1 MEKEVADIAQ
11 ISLYLA
17 KEGATFES
25 VIDTEA
31 GLEAR
36 QSLEFHEFEVEGG
49 ACRFIYFETL
59 TTKTNP
65 TWLDFLNE
73 RLEDE
78 TKIAFRSPSRSANGL
93 LLIQVEGRVLAAAFG
108 RSASSHLDRR
118 ALELDFGI
126 KTAMNMC
133 GNEEIR
139 QTKSQ
144 ATAITT
150 THIDRQV
157 AKPSDTFVFG
167 LSEAE
172 DLSYISAHL
181 KGDKRVTLQGRDSLT
196 YKVIGK
202 EKLSWPRLIN
212 ECRTFLAMYAAKD
225 YVDLFPNYRNLQ
237 PATDDQREKL
247 NAALVDALKAGEFT
261 KLTLTIPEFLPDDEY
276 SFTYSNRPKRS
287 NDIYSYL
294 DVSQLRD
301 ELNLDDVTIER
312 LHARWIYAYS
322 SEEDRIL
329 EHRRWR
335 LFNCLGHEQALEG
348 QYFILSDGRWLLFD
362 DDFYRDIVTFTEK
375 RLRVEPCEAIFK
387 GIDIS
392 DDRAKKNL
400 ESKFNEEAVRR
411 RPSCVLFDRAKL
423 KIGAGLKN
431 KEFCDILDLQD
442 DESIRIVNVKQFKD
456 ASSINY
462 LFAQSKFYCE
472 AFLHDEVFLGE
483 IRGHIAA
490 STCPSKERYLEYIKG
505 AVEEVRGEAY
515 RVCLWLLYNAK
526 DGEPK
531 KDDIPLISQYEL
543 KLMHDH
549 LKRVCKFEDIV
560 LRFIPVITKQ
570 YTTRKDPLFRRAV

>member
-1 MEKEVADIAQ
+1 MEKEAADIAQ
-11 ISLYLA
+11 ISFYLA
-17 KEGATFES
+17 KEDATFDS
-25 VIDTEA
+25 VIDPEA
-31 GLEAR
+31 GLGAR
-36 QSLEFHEFEVEGG
+36 QALVFHEFEVEGV

-65 TWLDFLNE
+65 PWLDFVNE
-73 RLEDE
+73 QLEAN
-78 TKIAFRSPSRSANGL
+78 IAFRSPSRAANGL
-93 LLIQVEGRVLAAAFG
+93 LLVRVDGRVLAAAFG
-108 RSASSHLDRR
+108 RSASSHLERR

-144 ATAITT
+144 STAITT

-157 AKPSDTFVFG
+157 SKPSDTFVFG

-202 EKLSWPRLIN
+202 EKLSWPRLVK
-212 ECRTFLAMYAAKD
+212 ECRTFVAMYGAKD

-237 PATDDQREKL
+237 PATDEQRDIL
-247 NAALVDALKAGEFT
+247 NAALIEALKAGDFT
-261 KLTLTIPEFLPDDEY
+261 KLTLTIPEFLADDEF
-276 SFTYSNRPKRS
+276 SFAYSNRSQRS
-287 NDIYSYL
+287 NDVYAYL
-294 DVSQLRD
+294 DVGQLQLELKLD
-301 ELNLDDVTIER
+301 EITVER
-312 LHARWIYAYS
+312 LQARWIYAYS
-322 SEEDRIL
+322 PEADRIL

-335 LFNCLGHEQALEG
+335 LFNCLGHEQALDG
-348 QYFILSDGRWLLFD
+348 RYFILSDGRWLQFD
-362 DDFYRDIVTFTEK
+362 DDFYRDIVTFTAK
-375 RLRVEPCEAIFK
+375 RLRVEPCEDLFK

-392 DDRAKKNL
+392 DDTTKKNL
-400 ESKFNEEAVRR
+400 EGKFNEEAVRR

-442 DESIRIVNVKQFKD
+442 DGVVRIVNVKQFKD

-472 AFLHDEVFLGE
+472 AFLHDEVFLGD

-490 STCPSKERYLEYIKG
+490 SASGSKDRYLEYIKDT
-505 AVEEVRGEAY
+505 VEQVRGDAY
-515 RVCLWLLYNAK
+515 SVCLWLLYNAK
-526 DGEPK
+526 DGEPT

-549 LKRVCKFEDIV
+549 LKRVCKFNDIIM
-560 LRFIPVITKQ
+560 RFVPVVTKQ
-570 YTTRKDPLFRRAV
+570 YTTRKTPDPRRAS

>member
-1 MEKEVADIAQ
+1 MEKEAADIAQ
-11 ISLYLA
+11 ISFYLA
-17 KEGATFES
+17 KEDATFDS
-25 VIDTEA
+25 VIDPEA
-31 GLEAR
+31 GLGAR
-36 QSLEFHEFEVEGG
+36 QALVFHEFEVEGV

-65 TWLDFLNE
+65 PWLDFVNE
-73 RLEDE
+73 QLEAN
-78 TKIAFRSPSRSANGL
+78 IAFRSPSRAANGL
-93 LLIQVEGRVLAAAFG
+93 LLVRVDGRVLAAAFG
-108 RSASSHLDRR
+108 RSASSHLERR

-144 ATAITT
+144 STAITT

-157 AKPSDTFVFG
+157 SKPSDTFVFG

-202 EKLSWPRLIN
+202 EKLSWPRLVK
-212 ECRTFLAMYAAKD
+212 ECRTFVAMYGAKD

-237 PATDDQREKL
+237 PATDDQRDRL
-247 NAALVDALKAGEFT
+247 NAALIEALKAGDFT
-261 KLTLTIPEFLPDDEY
+261 KLTLTIPEFLADDEF
-276 SFTYSNRPKRS
+276 SFAYSNRPQRS
-287 NDIYSYL
+287 NDVYAYL
-294 DVSQLRD
+294 DVGQLQLELKLD
-301 ELNLDDVTIER
+301 EITVER
-312 LHARWIYAYS
+312 LQARWIYAYS
-322 SEEDRIL
+322 PEADRIL

-335 LFNCLGHEQALEG
+335 LFNCLGHEQALDDR
-348 QYFILSDGRWLLFD
+348 YFILSDGRWLQFD
-362 DDFYRDIVTFTEK
+362 DDFYRDIVTFTAK
-375 RLRVEPCEAIFK
+375 RLRVEPCEDLFK

-392 DDRAKKNL
+392 DDTTKKNL
-400 ESKFNEEAVRR
+400 EGKFNEEAVRR

-442 DESIRIVNVKQFKD
+442 DGVVRIVNVKQFKD

-490 STCPSKERYLEYIKG
+490 SASDSKDLYLEYIKDTI
-505 AVEEVRGEAY
+505 EQVRGDAY
-515 RVCLWLLYNAK
+515 SVCLWLLYNAK
-526 DGEPK
+526 DGEPT

-549 LKRVCKFEDIV
+549 LKRVCKFNDIIM
-560 LRFIPVITKQ
+560 RFVPVVTKQ
-570 YTTRKDPLFRRAV
+570 YTTRKTPDPRRAS